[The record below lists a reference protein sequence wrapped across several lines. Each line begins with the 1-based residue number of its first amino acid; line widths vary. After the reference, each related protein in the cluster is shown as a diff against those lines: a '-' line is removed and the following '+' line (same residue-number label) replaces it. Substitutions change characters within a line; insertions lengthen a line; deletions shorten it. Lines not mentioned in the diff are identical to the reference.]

1 MVRRQWFIGALAA
14 VTAGCGARDNTTTH
28 GALPACS
35 SAASTVTLGVG
46 AYTAYDIT
54 ADSGCAVFPA
64 NGSTTDSAEYLVVV
78 QAAGGTPGDSSG
90 YQVEADRTALPS
102 APRALAARTA
112 LTALTGFTLGRRN
125 HSAQAAFDRML
136 YQRARRLSLAAPAAA
151 PRQARSAGII
161 RAVVP
166 PDSGT
171 LRTFSVCA
179 NSTCSVY
186 QPVTARALYVG
197 THIAL
202 YEDTLAPAN
211 GLSTS
216 DIDSLE
222 SVLDTRAYPLDTL
235 AFGRESDVD
244 SNGVVMVVLTNVV
257 NEQVTSAQCTSTGYV
272 TGFFDAADL
281 DPATAAQHNDGE
293 VYFGLVPD
301 PAGTL
306 SCAHSVAEVVGETPP
321 SFAHEF
327 EYMISFVQHVLVR
340 GGSQEDEWLDEAL
353 ANYGVEL
360 TADSYMPAD
369 TADWFDD
376 VFNNFYDAYQYLAAP
391 DQQFLLATSN
401 LSTADDG
408 AGWLYMRYLVD
419 QMGIGITRKLVQTPL
434 TGTANVAQAT
444 GLPFATTV
452 ERWALANWVSDLPN
466 FTPPGEL
473 TYSSYSFR
481 YWFGLLNYN
490 YGQYFPVAF
499 PLVPIVVT
507 SGSLNVSGSLRA
519 GSGLYLLVHQ
529 PAGGGADTLHV
540 NPGASPLPS
549 SLVPQF
555 AVIRLE

>member
-1 MVRRQWFIGALAA
+1 MVRSRFLIGALATIA
-14 VTAGCGARDNTTTH
+14 AGCGTRDNTVTH
-28 GALPACS
+28 GPLPPCS

-78 QAAGGTPGDSSG
+78 QAAGGSPGDSSG
-90 YQVEADRTALPS
+90 YQVEADRAALP
-102 APRALAARTA
+102 APRALAVPAA
-112 LTALTGFTLGRRN
+112 FTLGRRN
-125 HSAQAAFDRML
+125 HSTQAAFDRML
-136 YQRARRLSLAAPAAA
+136 YARAGRLSLAAPAAA
-151 PRQARSAGII
+151 PRQNRSAGII
-161 RAVVP
+161 TAIAP
-166 PDSGT
+166 PAAGS

-186 QPVTARALYVG
+186 KPVTARALIVG

-202 YEDTLAPAN
+202 YEDTLAPS
-211 GLSTS
+211 GVLSTS

-222 SVLDTRAYPLDTL
+222 TVLDTRTYPLDTL
-235 AFGRESDVD
+235 AFGHESDVD

-257 NEQVTSAQCTSTGYV
+257 NQMVTSAQCTSTGSYV
-272 TGFFDAADL
+272 TGFFDATDL
-281 DPATAAQHNDGE
+281 APATAAQHNDGE

-306 SCAHSVAEVVGETPP
+306 SCAHAVAEVVGETPP
-321 SFAHEF
+321 AFAHEF
-327 EYMISFVQHVLVR
+327 EYMINFVQHVLVR
-340 GGSQEDEWLDEAL
+340 GANQEDEWLDEAL
-353 ANYGVEL
+353 ANYAVEL
-360 TADSYMPAD
+360 TADAYLPGDSTTWINDLFY
-369 TADWFDD
+369 
-376 VFNNFYDAYQYLAAP
+376 NFYDAYQYLAAP
-391 DQQFLLATSN
+391 DQHFLLTTTN
-401 LSTADDG
+401 QHPADVG

-434 TGTANVAQAT
+434 TGTANVVQAT

-452 ERWALANWVSDLPN
+452 ERWALTNWVSDLPN

-473 TYSSYSFR
+473 RYASYAFR
-481 YWFGLLNYN
+481 SWFGLLNSLAP
-490 YGQYFPVAF
+490 QYFPLAF
-499 PLVPIVVT
+499 PLVPPVVT

-555 AVIRLE
+555 AVIRLQ